1 MGITEGKRYISKM
14 YYVEKRIEVS
24 MAHKLNLSYESKC
37 TNIHGHNAIIVVYCK
52 AKELNKEGMV
62 VDFTQVKKII
72 RDLLDH
78 KYVNDIVD
86 FNPTAEN
93 LARWICEHVP
103 HCYKVSFQE
112 SENNKAMYCLDDE

>member
-1 MGITEGKRYISKM
+1 M
-14 YYVEKRIEVS
+14 YYVEKRIEVA
-24 MAHKLNLSYESKC
+24 MAHSLNLSYASKC

-52 AKELNKEGMV
+52 AKELNADGMV
-62 VDFTQVKKII
+62 ADFTQIKKII
-72 RDLLDH
+72 KDLLDH
-78 KYVNDIVD
+78 KYVNNFVE

-112 SENNKAMYCLDDE
+112 SENNKAVYSLDDD